1 MKNTYSRVSACVVF
15 FLNKHL
21 IMNRFASLL
30 FLLALSIAATAKPD
44 KTTMIQF
51 QQQVDGIFAPVFAP
65 DQPGAAVL
73 IMKDGKKLF
82 EQCYG
87 IADMDTR
94 VPVTPKTRFCIA
106 SVSKQFSAVAILQ
119 LVEKGLVKLSDPLS
133 KFFPEYK
140 ADFFNRITLHH
151 ILSHTS
157 GIPDARERGDRHFVL
172 TATDVESCGYM
183 KTLDHLNFEPG
194 CGQYEYI
201 NPTFQLVYQIV
212 ERVTGQGFE
221 QYMKKHIFKPA
232 GMKGTSYF
240 EDGRV
245 IPDMAHGYTPDEAR
259 GYREFDYGEETF
271 FATKA
276 DGGIYTSVTDFAKW
290 EKALRDNKV
299 WNEASKRM
307 AYTPHVAIPEGAN
320 YGYQPY
326 NSYGYGF
333 FINQRPGHPRIVY
346 HTGDNGGFT
355 IYAGKAPD
363 EDVVVLIFSTR
374 DNIDRMGM
382 AGRVWDLLEQYQ
394 FMNR

>member
-1 MKNTYSRVSACVVF
+1 MKRYVYA
-15 FLNKHL
+15 
-21 IMNRFASLL
+21 
-30 FLLALSIAATAKPD
+30 LLAMLSMGVAVQA
-44 KTTMIQF
+44 
-51 QQQVDGIFAPVFAP
+51 QVKSDQVKLMEVRQKLDGIFSPVFKP
-65 DQPGAAVL
+65 NQPGAAVL
-73 IMKDGKKLF
+73 ILKDGKKVF

-87 IADMDTR
+87 VADMETMA
-94 VPVTPKTRFCIA
+94 PVTPKTRFCIA

-119 LVEKGLVKLSDPLS
+119 LVEKGLVKLSDPLN

-140 ADFFNRITLHH
+140 AEFFNRITLHH

-157 GIPDARERGDRHFVL
+157 GIPDARERSDRHFVL

-183 KTLDHLNFEPG
+183 KTLNHLNFEPG

-212 ERVTGQGFE
+212 ERVTGKSFE
-221 QYMKKHIFKPA
+221 DYMKKQIFKPA
-232 GMKGTSYF
+232 GMKGTCYF
-240 EDGRV
+240 EDGRM
-245 IPDMAHGYTPDEAR
+245 IPNMAHGYTPDEEK

-299 WNEASKRM
+299 WKEASKRM

-333 FINQRPGHPRIVY
+333 FINQRPGHHRIVY

-363 EDVVVLIFSTR
+363 DDVVVLIFSTR

-382 AGRVWDLLEQYQ
+382 AAQVWDLMEQYQ
-394 FMNR
+394 FMDK

>member
-1 MKNTYSRVSACVVF
+1 MK
-15 FLNKHL
+15 
-21 IMNRFASLL
+21 RFVYFAICIT
-30 FLLALSIAATAKPD
+30 IATMATANNF
-44 KTTMIQF
+44 KTMREQF
-51 QQQVDGIFAPVFAP
+51 RQRLHTELCHVFGAQ
-65 DQPGAAVL
+65 DPGAAVL
-73 IMKDGKKLF
+73 IMKDGKTLF
-82 EQCYG
+82 KQCYG
-87 IADMDTR
+87 IADTQTR
-94 VPVTPKTRFCIA
+94 KPVTDKTRFCIA

-133 KFFPEYK
+133 KFLPEYK

-157 GIPDARERGDRHFVL
+157 GIPDARERSDRHFVL

-212 ERVTGQGFE
+212 ERVTGMPFE
-221 QYMKKHIFKPA
+221 EYMQKYIFKPA
-232 GMKGTSYF
+232 GMKGTCYF
-240 EDGRV
+240 EDGRT
-245 IPDMAHGYTPDEAR
+245 IPNMAHGYTPDGNG

-276 DGGIYTSVTDFAKW
+276 DGGIYTSINDFAKW

-299 WNEASKRM
+299 WNEDSKRQ

-333 FINQRPGHPRIVY
+333 FINERPGHKRIVY

-355 IYAGKAPD
+355 IYAGKVP
-363 EDVVVLIFSTR
+363 EDDVIVLIFSTR
-374 DNIDRMGM
+374 DNIDRMGI
-382 AGRVWDLLEQYQ
+382 AGKIWDMLEQYYYI
-394 FMNR
+394 